1 MIYDNH
7 FLGSFRLDICRL
19 FDYIFN
25 VLVSL
30 HRQGTV
36 VSESCTEK
44 SKTIDIESRFYR
56 YLIDMKYALRE
67 VDFDDGVNIGEE
79 GESTKESKPAAQAE
93 RILLEVEEKR
103 IRKVKM
109 KQIAESKTVEAM
121 ANSLRPHVVE
131 HVKKKVEDHEHVTNH
146 LLRLPANF
154 LDLVDILYTT
164 TSTYSRVAGIVKLN
178 HIHDRNLL
186 NMVNRSDFQVQIG
199 KPVSQ
204 RIRDTQIAISLLG
217 VAGTKAL
224 LPVMMLKQTIKLR
237 NEYFPLL
244 GFKLWKMMLS
254 NGLASHYILSQKG
267 YHDPVEG
274 LLAGMIYNLGKVS
287 IYHQFVA
294 SFDEVKKDFLI
305 RFRNEGKKLQH
316 DYLLKVE
323 PEPALLFH
331 VMQQLVPNHS
341 LKLIQSLEMNKQRP
355 KGMGASLEQA
365 LSICSIEQCDSLA
378 RAIRQGNAYSQL
390 EQLRHAKLVGKENIA
405 PFLDSVGMSK
415 EGMAT
420 LLKRNL
426 TRLELRQ
433 FVES

>member
-1 MIYDNH
+1 M
-7 FLGSFRLDICRL
+7 
-19 FDYIFN
+19 
-25 VLVSL
+25 
-30 HRQGTV
+30 
-36 VSESCTEK
+36 SESCAEK

-67 VDFDDGVNIGEE
+67 VDFDDGVNIGDDTET
-79 GESTKESKPAAQAE
+79 TKDAKPKAQAE
-93 RILLEVEEKR
+93 RILLEVEER
-103 IRKVKM
+103 RLRKVKM
-109 KQIAESKTVEAM
+109 QQVAESKTIEAM
-121 ANSLRPHVVE
+121 ANSLRPHVIE
-131 HVKKKVEDHEHVTNH
+131 HVKAKIQEQDHVIKH

-154 LDLVDILYTT
+154 LDLIDMLYSP
-164 TSTYSRVAGIVKLN
+164 TSTYSRVASIVKLN
-178 HIHDRNLL
+178 NIHDRNLI

-224 LPVMMLKQTIKLR
+224 LPVMMLKQTVKLR

-254 NGLASHYILSQKG
+254 NGLATHHILSQKG
-267 YHDPVEG
+267 YNDPVEG

-287 IYHQFVA
+287 IYHQFIA
-294 SFDEVKKDFLI
+294 SFDEVKKSFLVN
-305 RFRNEGKKLQH
+305 FRKENKKLQH

-323 PEPALLFH
+323 PDPSILFEL
-331 VMQQLVPNHS
+331 MQQLAQKHS
-341 LKLIQSLEMNKQRP
+341 LEVVQWLEMQRQRP

-365 LSICSIEQCDSLA
+365 LSICKIDQCDPLA

-405 PFLDSVGMSK
+405 PFLDSVGISK
-415 EGMAT
+415 DGMAA
-420 LLKRNL
+420 LLRRNL